1 MPFSPSFS
9 GKTFVV
15 EDADARIRDPNNLAT
30 ITAQVIPKGTQVRVN
45 AVKMLPTG
53 AKTGLVFADVAAT
66 SGAAFGMTS
75 TRNLA
80 GKFINETIGFLPAGS
95 STDPKGPNAAWS
107 GGKFLKQVDLVQIV
121 DSTFEIERMTL
132 DTVGPYLQMVAAAE
146 AVGVQVS
153 INSGFR
159 SFAEQD
165 LLFQGFT
172 NHVPGFNL
180 AAPPGSS
187 NHQNGIALDINVA
200 GFGGPTYNWLTQN
213 ATTFGFLRTV
223 NGEPWHWEHDP
234 ARAAAAKSQ
243 GTFKAPNVAN

>member
-9 GKTFVV
+9 NKTFVI
-15 EDADARIRDPNNLAT
+15 EDSDARIRDPNNLAV
-30 ITAQVIPKGTQVRVN
+30 ITAQVIPKGTQVRVT
-45 AVKMLPTG
+45 AVQTLRTG
-53 AKTGLVFADVAAT
+53 AKTGIVCGNVTAVNGT
-66 SGAAFGMTS
+66 PIGMTS
-75 TRNLA
+75 TRNFA
-80 GKFINETIGFLPAGS
+80 GKFVNETVSFLPAGN
-95 STDPKGPNAAWS
+95 STDQKGPNAAWS
-107 GGKFLKQVDLVQIV
+107 NGKFLGQVDLVEIV
-121 DSTFEIERMTL
+121 DSTLELEKMTL
-132 DTVGPYLQMVAAAE
+132 DTIGPYLQMVAAA
-146 AVGVQVS
+146 AANNVDVA

-159 SFAEQD
+159 SFAEQAF
-165 LLFQGFT
+165 LFQGFT

-180 AAPPGSS
+180 AAQPGFS

-234 ARAAAAKSQ
+234 PRAAAAKSQ